1 MKKILL
7 LIILPVFIFAQT
19 LDVNNFTTDIFSKI
33 DKAPKEVKMSLIIV
47 GSYVQDEN
55 YKIIDALNVVIGS
68 FYVENLITSKGK
80 EDFKKLLIKYA
91 AKKYS
96 VDIDNIYIQKFEI
109 SQNPSTDDIIN
120 ALRESGCCKNNFQ
133 HP

>member
-7 LIILPVFIFAQT
+7 FMALTIFLFAQT
-19 LDVNNFTTDIFSKI
+19 LDINNFTTDIFSKI
-33 DKAPKEVKMSLIIV
+33 DKTPKEVSLSLIIE
-47 GSYVQDEN
+47 GRYVKDEN

-80 EDFKKLLIKYA
+80 EDFKKLLIEYS

-109 SQNPSTDDIIN
+109 SQNPSTDDFIRI
-120 ALRESGCCKNNFQ
+120 LKKEGYCK
-133 HP
+133 